1 MKQDIPVRKFEC
13 TNCKHSD
20 YRMSA
25 VEVGEIAGRCPKCN
39 GEMKVVGDEAPK
51 WLSELL
57 TQTSKQFEIE
67 DFVAAQ
73 EKAEFE
79 ATARDSK
86 RSFKA
91 FSNALKRRGYI
102 PVMRGSGSSLR
113 IIVLKHPGLKPSR
126 VWINV
131 LLLIATFLTTFLAGY
146 YLLPFGSDIAS
157 ALMFSISIML
167 LLGAHELGHVIAAM
181 ENGVNVSMPYFIP
194 APSYLGTFGA
204 VINVKEPIPS
214 RNALVEMG
222 AAGPLVGFALAIPLT
237 FIGLLRSTPD
247 PSGLSGLSLPFAPA
261 AFVILQVG
269 AFGYAPA
276 VMQIHPLAFAGWV
289 AMLLTLFNLLPAGQ
303 LDGGHITRAVL
314 NGEKHY
320 AVTRTLG
327 FALLMSGLFFL
338 ESPLWIWGFL
348 ILFLFRTPHAG
359 PLDDVTKL
367 SSGRKKLALASLVVF
382 LLCLPI
388 PLG

>member
-1 MKQDIPVRKFEC
+1 MMKQDIPVRKFEC

-25 VEVGEIAGRCPKCN
+25 IEVGEIAGRCPRCN
-39 GEMKVVGDEAPK
+39 GEMKVVGDETPK

-57 TQTSKQFEIE
+57 TQTSKQFEID

-91 FSNALKRRGYI
+91 LSNALGRRGYI
-102 PVMRGSGSSLR
+102 PAMRGFGGSLR

-146 YLLPFGSDIAS
+146 FFLQFSGGIAS
-157 ALMFSISIML
+157 ALAFSVSIML

-194 APSYLGTFGA
+194 APSTLGTFGA

-214 RNALVEMG
+214 RDALVELG

-261 AFVILQVG
+261 C
-269 AFGYAPA
+269 
-276 VMQIHPLAFAGWV
+276 
-289 AMLLTLFNLLPAGQ
+289 
-303 LDGGHITRAVL
+303 
-314 NGEKHY
+314 
-320 AVTRTLG
+320 LG
-327 FALLMSGLFFL
+327 TC
-338 ESPLWIWGFL
+338 
-348 ILFLFRTPHAG
+348 R
-359 PLDDVTKL
+359 
-367 SSGRKKLALASLVVF
+367 R
-382 LLCLPI
+382 LCK
-388 PLG
+388 